1 MFNIDVYYWPTVVRT
16 TFASTKRS
24 ARVCTI
30 SINSAIAALFRSAVH
45 HEVHLPMFDFVPQFR
60 SIIVVQTSRRT
71 MGNIEIVR
79 LFHSSEILGTRFRSE
94 GYNILFLEAE
104 RSKRLIIPP
113 ITWFDRYLPCVAGVL
128 ILTRV

>member
-1 MFNIDVYYWPTVVRT
+1 
-16 TFASTKRS
+16 
-24 ARVCTI
+24 
-30 SINSAIAALFRSAVH
+30 
-45 HEVHLPMFDFVPQFR
+45 
-60 SIIVVQTSRRT
+60 

-79 LFHSSEILGTRFRSE
+79 LFHSSEIFGTRFRSE

-104 RSKRLIIPP
+104 RSKRLIISP